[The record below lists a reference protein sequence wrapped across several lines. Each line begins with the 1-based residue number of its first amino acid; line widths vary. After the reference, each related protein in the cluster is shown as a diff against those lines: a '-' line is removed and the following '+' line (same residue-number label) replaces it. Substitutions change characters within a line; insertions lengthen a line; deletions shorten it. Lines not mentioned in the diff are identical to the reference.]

1 MKNDHKS
8 YIILFLLSLIWGSS
22 FILIKRGLDVY
33 SDVQVA
39 VLRIFLSSV
48 SLFPFLIYSLRK
60 FSFNYIFPLII
71 IGIVGNGIPAFLF
84 SIAQT
89 DLNSSFVGILNA
101 LTPIFTLIFGLYFFN
116 LKINTKGLLG
126 IIFGFLGV
134 LLLYVNTGN
143 ENDNIY
149 IASLYVIIA
158 TILYA
163 ISINVIRRYL
173 FDLDSIAIAT
183 LSFFIIFPFS
193 AFYILM
199 ESNFTYDDS
208 LCIYNLVFTNEGFIS
223 FIYILVL
230 SVVCTSFPIIFFNR
244 LIKDTSA
251 IFASS
256 VTYIIPV
263 IAVLWG
269 LFDGEHL
276 RSNYYIGILVILF
289 GVYLTSRNRSNS

>member
-8 YIILFLLSLIWGSS
+8 YITLFVLSLIWGSS

-39 VLRIFLSSV
+39 VLRIFLSSL
-48 SLFPFLIYSLRK
+48 SLSPFLIYSLRK
-60 FSFNYIFPLII
+60 LSFNYVLPLII
-71 IGIVGNGIPAFLF
+71 IGVVGNGVPAFLF

-116 LKINTKGLLG
+116 LKISTTGFLG
-126 IIFGFLGV
+126 VIFGFLGV
-134 LLLYVNTGN
+134 LLLYVNNGSD
-143 ENDNIY
+143 NDNIY

-158 TILYA
+158 TMLYA

-199 ESNFTYDDS
+199 ESNFAYDDS
-208 LCIYNLVFTNEGFIS
+208 LYIYNLVFT
-223 FIYILVL
+223 
-230 SVVCTSFPIIFFNR
+230 IIFLTFILASVITLLYS
-244 LIKDTSA
+244 LID
-251 IFASS
+251 
-256 VTYIIPV
+256 
-263 IAVLWG
+263 
-269 LFDGEHL
+269 
-276 RSNYYIGILVILF
+276 
-289 GVYLTSRNRSNS
+289 